1 MCTCSSHDGNDQRQY
16 NQNGRFYD
24 KNEQRQKSQ
33 NEGFYDKNEQKQNK
47 QNERFYDKKQYDE
60 IGRIDK
66 DGKSQNNKIERF
78 YNKSEKASSFGY
90 SEKYENTFQKHQNL
104 SMKQNMEGMY
114 DIIFAC
120 ESLDKL
126 IEKNNGWKYYYSE
139 RYNDLI
145 QSKEKKI

>member
-1 MCTCSSHDGNDQRQY
+1 MGTCSSHDGNDQRQY

-47 QNERFYDKKQYDE
+47 QNERFYDKKHYDE

-78 YNKSEKASSFGY
+78 YNKSEKASSFWKY
-90 SEKYENTFQKHQNL
+90 ISETSKFIYEAKYERNVWYYFC
-104 SMKQNMEGMY
+104 MW
-114 DIIFAC
+114 II
-120 ESLDKL
+120 
-126 IEKNNGWKYYYSE
+126 
-139 RYNDLI
+139 R
-145 QSKEKKI
+145 